1 MIGLINQRVKQGVVI
16 ITAILFIALLYSYL
30 THKTHRHL
38 TVTDDVVCAISPD
51 YSFIDGSLPFVLT
64 PPSDEK
70 SPPFSS
76 DKSPSS
82 SVSEGHF
89 NNEKSSVDES
99 SQQPMVK
106 EMNDLVKTETLDK
119 LPQSVIDRIKTFV
132 FFVGHARSGH
142 SIVGSLMDGH
152 PHMVISHEYDLFD
165 KLANGTIAPNKI
177 DIFNALWHNTK
188 QTIVNGL
195 RAKSTN
201 YKGYTLFVDGLY
213 QGKYVDHIDVIG
225 DKKGGTTADLLA
237 CHRSWLK
244 SFITLKSLNF
254 PMKVVHVIRNPYD
267 NIATIVLY
275 IAIGEERFGK
285 FKKSNKSIKVQSD
298 MVEIQIEKYFASYK
312 AIVDA
317 TYIYNLDVIEIHGK
331 DFVSDPKGTLLKI
344 CNGLGVTCYD
354 NYLEICNKKVYKSE
368 SRTRHMLQ
376 WTDEQLEMIQ
386 QNIDKY
392 SSLKDYTFDSM

>member
-1 MIGLINQRVKQGVVI
+1 MTDQVVIVGMMNQRVKQGVII
-16 ITAILFIALLYSYL
+16 ITVNLFIALLYSYL
-30 THKTHRHL
+30 THKTHKRHL
-38 TVTDDVVCAISPD
+38 TITDDVVCAINPD
-51 YSFIDGSLPFVLT
+51 YPFSDVTLAT
-64 PPSDEK
+64 PPSGE
-70 SPPFSS
+70 
-76 DKSPSS
+76 KSPSS
-82 SVSEGHF
+82 SVSDG
-89 NNEKSSVDES
+89 NDKSSMDELAH
-99 SQQPMVK
+99 QPMVK
-106 EMNDLVKTETLDK
+106 EMNDLVKTETPDK

-152 PHMVISHEYDLFD
+152 PHMVISHEYDLFN
-165 KLANGTIAPNKI
+165 KLANGTIAPNKA
-177 DIFNALWHNTK
+177 DIFNALWGNTK
-188 QTIVNGL
+188 QTIINGL

-237 CHRSWLK
+237 FCHRSWLK
-244 SFITLKSLNF
+244 SFIILKSLNF

-275 IAIGEERFGK
+275 LAIGEDEFGK
-285 FKKSNKSIKVQSD
+285 FKQSNKSIKVQSD
-298 MVEIQIEKYFASYK
+298 IVEIQIEKYFASYK

-317 TYIYNLDVIEIHGK
+317 TYVYNLDVIQIHGK
-331 DFVSDPKGTLLKI
+331 DFISDPKETLLKI
-344 CNGLGVTCYD
+344 CSGLGVTCYD
-354 NYLEICNKKVYKSE
+354 NYLEICNKKIYKSE
-368 SRTRHMLQ
+368 SRTRHLLQ

-392 SSLKDYTFDSM
+392 NSLKDYTFHSM